1 MRTPLP
7 RPCRKHTPPKPP
19 NPQSERSTPSIV
31 KHKTRTKPCCRWQ
44 IKKITGLNEEA
55 AEALDALCELPER
68 FRCVWEIVLRE
79 LL

>member
-1 MRTPLP
+1 M
-7 RPCRKHTPPKPP
+7 
-19 NPQSERSTPSIV
+19 
-31 KHKTRTKPCCRWQ
+31 KHKTRTQPCCRWQ